1 MLPNKINYLV
11 RANEIRTNDQ
21 LYKISEILLSFF
33 LKENEKKQFT
43 ICSRMNKYKKYM
55 LFCKC
60 KSEIYLNKKE
70 FDLWL
75 FYFCYERT
83 LLIVTHKVKRV
94 WKKKIQRKM
103 SYYKNERYDIWLN
116 KQLKNMR
123 QHEHTF
129 LLEMN
134 VIFRIQYI

>member
-1 MLPNKINYLV
+1 MLPNKIIYSV

-55 LFCKC
+55 LFCKLYEIQRTFLLWKC

-70 FDLWL
+70 FDL
-75 FYFCYERT
+75 
-83 LLIVTHKVKRV
+83 
-94 WKKKIQRKM
+94 
-103 SYYKNERYDIWLN
+103 
-116 KQLKNMR
+116 
-123 QHEHTF
+123 
-129 LLEMN
+129 
-134 VIFRIQYI
+134 